1 MIVYT
6 VGTFDLLHVGHLALL
21 NHCKT
26 LGDVVAVGVA
36 SDEVVNLYKPHVPII
51 PLIQRMEML
60 EALQCVD
67 IVRPYHELE
76 YVSGCKEVNADIF
89 VIGEDWG
96 RKKHNLD
103 VEAFLAA
110 AGKQIIQVR
119 YNPRTS
125 STEIKQTVIGQTQ
138 TDGLTLRFM
147 TPTAVNGRTKYN
159 RGCSSDGRADAL
171 QASGQEFDSLHL
183 HQFASVAQ
191 KEEQLP
197 CKHQVGGS
205 IPPAGTNRPR

>member
-36 SDEVVNLYKPHVPII
+36 SDEVVNRYKPNVPVI
-51 PLIQRMEML
+51 PLKQRVEML
-60 EALQCVD
+60 EALDCVD

-76 YVSGCKEVNADIF
+76 YVSGCKALNVDIF

-96 RKKHNLD
+96 SKPHNLD
-103 VEAFLAA
+103 VEAYLRK
-110 AGKQIIQVR
+110 AGKKVFQVK

-125 STEIKQTVIGQTQ
+125 STKIKQMVVAQ
-138 TDGLTLRFM
+138 
-147 TPTAVNGRTKYN
+147 
-159 RGCSSDGRADAL
+159 S
-171 QASGQEFDSLHL
+171 QASR
-183 HQFASVAQ
+183 
-191 KEEQLP
+191 
-197 CKHQVGGS
+197 
-205 IPPAGTNRPR
+205 IPIYA